1 MKFKLKNYNR
11 VTSTNDQAIRLIK
24 RKIFSPRII
33 YANTQT
39 KGRGTMGKKW
49 ISKKGNLFLSIFF
62 EIKSEKFNAKKF
74 IKINTILLKKIFEK
88 YTEDKILVKFPN
100 DILIKKR
107 KLCGVLQEI
116 IELNSRKF
124 LIIGIGINTIYAPK
138 SKNFKSISL
147 SSCSKFKITNQKIL
161 KEIKSSYEKFVN
173 NLYKDIYP
181 NFNNII

>member
-1 MKFKLKNYNR
+1 MKFKLKNYNC

-74 IKINTILLKKIFEK
+74 IKINTILLKEIFEK
-88 YTEDKILVKFPN
+88 YTEDKILIKFPN

-138 SKNFKSISL
+138 SKNFRSISL